1 MEELIEE
8 VIEDFNIPP
17 YFPKSTLDRIGK
29 EGLAYFE
36 QLNNG
41 CSVNLESDFNFRT
54 LLKNSSLISF
64 YLHCTV
70 GMVDSVLTI
79 ELMIECWSN
88 SQLSCF
94 SSESLV
100 AFWKWSD

>member
-17 YFPKSTLDRIGK
+17 YFPKSTLNRIGK

-54 LLKNSSLISF
+54 LLKN
-64 YLHCTV
+64 Y
-70 GMVDSVLTI
+70 MYYAI
-79 ELMIECWSN
+79 EKRLPEFEENYRDVILRWQLETECD
-88 SQLSCF
+88 
-94 SSESLV
+94 V
-100 AFWKWSD
+100 